1 MLTIL
6 LLASLPPPSTL
17 PPLPLLAPI
26 TPILSPRTDV
36 NNEYPANADAG
47 ANVKTD
53 SESKKFSN
61 EGSSGATTADL

>member
-1 MLTIL
+1 LSPL
-6 LLASLPPPSTL
+6 LSPLFH
-17 PPLPLLAPI
+17 PPLP
-26 TPILSPRTDV
+26 RFTDV

-61 EGSSGATTADL
+61 EGASGATSADL